1 MEKKKL
7 PVGIEN
13 FEQLRKEDFYYVDKT
28 GLIIDLL
35 NNWGF
40 VNLFTRPRRFGK
52 SLNMS
57 MLQCFFEV
65 GGDKSIFDGL
75 AIGKE
80 KALCDTYMGKFPVIS
95 ISLKGVDGLTF
106 DVAYERL
113 RKLIRDEA
121 LRLSVLR
128 DSPAIDEADRTAYLR
143 IIREQDSVSDI
154 SDSLKM
160 LSRLLE
166 KHYGRK
172 VIILIDEYD
181 VPLDKAYAHGFYPQ
195 MIDLIRSMLGAAL
208 KTNTSLFFAVLTGC
222 LRVSKESIFTGL
234 NNLKVRSISDVE
246 FDEYFGFTDAEVRE
260 MLAAY
265 GLDDHYEEVREWY
278 DGYLFGGQNVY
289 CPWDVINY
297 CDTLRCDPHAEPKA
311 YWLNTSGNVMV
322 RKLID
327 KSGNSTTRM
336 EIEDLIAGQTVS
348 KVLNEQLTHSEIDK
362 NIDNIWSLLY
372 MTGYLTV
379 TECLTDDKYNLR
391 IPNHE
396 IRQIFKQQVLAWFS
410 DKAQAQA
417 DKLSDFYAAFETG
430 DTEVIAK
437 YLNKQLISTVSYYD
451 ARESFYHGFMA
462 ALMSSCAQW
471 AVSSNDEAGSGRA
484 DLIVEREDGEF
495 GFVIELKAV
504 KDMKKLDEACENA
517 MRQIDEKD
525 YTANLRRFCVEDIRA
540 YAIAFCGKRCR
551 VIGKKIEYTDLY

>member
-28 GLIIDLL
+28 GLICDLL

-65 GGDKSIFDGL
+65 GGDKSIFEGL
-75 AIGKE
+75 AISND
-80 KALCDTYMGKFPVIS
+80 KALCEKYMGKFPVIS

-106 DVAYERL
+106 EAAYDML
-113 RKLIRDEA
+113 CIIIRSEV
-121 LRLSVLR
+121 LRLQFLL
-128 DSPAIDEADRTAYLR
+128 DSDAITENEKQPLKNIAAGSKDPSE
-143 IIREQDSVSDI
+143 IKN
-154 SDSLKM
+154 SLQL
-160 LSRLLE
+160 LSKLLE
-166 KHYGRK
+166 RHYGQK
-172 VIILIDEYD
+172 TIILIDEYD
-181 VPLDKAYAHGFYPQ
+181 VPLDKAYAHGYYPQ
-195 MIDLIRSMLGAAL
+195 MVDLIRAMFNAAL
-208 KTNTSLFFAVLTGC
+208 KTNSSLFFAVLTGC

-234 NNLKVRSISDVE
+234 NNPKIRSISDVE

-265 GLDDHYEEVREWY
+265 GLEDHYDEMREWY

-297 CDTLRCDPHAEPKA
+297 CDSLRFDPLAEPKA
-311 YWLNTSGNVMV
+311 YWLNTSGNDMV

-327 KSGNSTTRM
+327 KSGNSTARM
-336 EIEDLIAGQTVS
+336 EIEDLIDGQTVS
-348 KVLNEQLTHSEIDK
+348 KSLNEQLTHSEIDG

-379 TECLTDDKYNLR
+379 TKRPSGGRYELR
-391 IPNHE
+391 IPNRE

-410 DKAQAQA
+410 DKAQAEA
-417 DKLSDFYAAFETG
+417 EKLSELYGAFESG
-430 DTEVIAK
+430 DTETIMRS
-437 YLNKQLISTVSYYD
+437 LNRQLISTVSYYD
-451 ARESFYHGFMA
+451 AKESFYHGFML
-462 ALMSSCAQW
+462 ALLSSCAQW
-471 AVSSNDEAGSGRA
+471 AVSSNDEAGAGRA
-484 DLIVEREDGEF
+484 DIIVEREDGEF

-504 KDMKKLDEACENA
+504 KDMKKLDEACGSA
-517 MRQIDEKD
+517 MRQIDERD
-525 YTANLRRFCVEDIRA
+525 YTANLRRYGVEDIRA

-551 VIGKKIEYTDLY
+551 VIGKKIEQTDPI

>member
-28 GLIIDLL
+28 ELICDLL

-57 MLQCFFEV
+57 MLQSFFEV

-75 AIGKE
+75 AVSSD
-80 KALCDTYMGKFPVIS
+80 KALCEKYMGKFPVIS
-95 ISLKGVDGLTF
+95 VSLKGVDGLTF

-113 RKLIRDEA
+113 RRLIHDEA
-121 LRLSVLR
+121 FRLNVLR
-128 DSPAIDEADRTAYLR
+128 DSPAIDENERDAYLR
-143 IIREQDSVSDI
+143 IVKGKDAYADI
-154 SDSLKM
+154 ADSLK
-160 LSRLLE
+160 LFSRLLE

-181 VPLDKAYAHGFYPQ
+181 VPLDKAYAYGYYPQ
-195 MIDLIRSMLGAAL
+195 MVDLIRAMFNAAL
-208 KTNTSLFFAVLTGC
+208 KTNSSLFFAVLTGC

-234 NNLKVRSISDVE
+234 NNPIVHSISDLK

-265 GLDDHYEEVREWY
+265 GLDDHYDEMREWY

-289 CPWDVINY
+289 CPWNVINHCY
-297 CDTLRCDPHAEPKA
+297 TLLGDPQAEPKA
-311 YWLNTSGNVMV
+311 YWLNTSGNDMV

-327 KSGNSTTRM
+327 KSRNSTTRM
-336 EIEDLIAGQTVS
+336 EIEDLIDGQTVT
-348 KVLNEQLTHSEIDK
+348 KALNEQLTHSEIDG

-379 TECLTDDKYNLR
+379 TRRPSGGRYELR
-391 IPNHE
+391 IPNRE

-410 DKAQAQA
+410 DKSQAEVE
-417 DKLSDFYAAFETG
+417 KLAELYEAFERG
-430 DTEVIAK
+430 DTETITK

-451 ARESFYHGFMA
+451 AKESFYHGFML
-462 ALMSSCAQW
+462 ALLSSCAQW

-484 DLIVEREDGEF
+484 DIIVEREDGEF

-504 KDMKKLDEACENA
+504 KDMKKLDEACESA
-517 MRQIDEKD
+517 MGQIDEKD
-525 YTANLRRFCVEDIRA
+525 YTANLRRYGVEDIRA

-551 VIGKKIEYTDLY
+551 VIGKKIKQTDPI